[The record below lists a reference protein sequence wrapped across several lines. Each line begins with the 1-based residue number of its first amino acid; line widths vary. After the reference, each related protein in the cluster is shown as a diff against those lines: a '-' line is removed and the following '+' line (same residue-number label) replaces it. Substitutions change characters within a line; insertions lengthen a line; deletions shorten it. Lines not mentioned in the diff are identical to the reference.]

1 MNYILYAGIIIYLFV
16 TTTVAA
22 YLGIESVGAASTL
35 LIVVSIIYKISKY
48 RLNNLI
54 SKFNI
59 EFKIFVF
66 GLFLLLLKF
75 IINDFNV
82 LKQILFFLLIPPFV
96 SILISLQ
103 NIKSKS
109 IIKNIIVTFY
119 VAECILAI
127 YEKLFAVNFF
137 PYDIILDNGNIKDF
151 GFRSTAFLGHP
162 LANALC
168 VSTIMGFILTSA
180 IKSGGKI
187 ILIAIGYIAIMAFNA
202 RAAMLIWT
210 IIVPIY
216 FMRTFYENRK
226 RFISFKTLLFSIIS
240 IFIIYNL
247 VMQGFG
253 DRFFQGAII
262 DGSSMTRVDVFRSFE
277 FINSKDFWFGNSS
290 NYLPVMEKLNAG
302 GVENSYIVVALN
314 YGIVAAFILFVLYFF
329 WVKRF
334 LQNYTRFDKLIIIMA
349 FVIVGSTNNSLAGS
363 VSWMIFIFCVNS
375 FNASIKEKP
384 IFNKQNSLFY
394 GKRSSIY

>member
-1 MNYILYAGIIIYLFV
+1 MSYILYAGIIVYLFI

-22 YLGIESVGAASTL
+22 HLGIDSVGTASTL

-48 RLNNLI
+48 NINNII
-54 SKFNI
+54 SKFKI
-59 EFKIFVF
+59 ESKIIVF
-66 GLFLLLLKF
+66 GLILLLLKF
-75 IINDFNV
+75 IINDFNI

-96 SILISLQ
+96 SILISVQ
-103 NIKSKS
+103 NIKSKN
-109 IIKNIIVTFY
+109 IIKNIIIIFY
-119 VAECILAI
+119 ITECVLAI
-127 YEKLFAVNFF
+127 YEKSFAVNFF
-137 PYDIILDNGNIKDF
+137 PYDIFLGGNDIEEF

-162 LANALC
+162 LSNALC

-180 IKSGGKI
+180 IKPGGKI

-202 RAAMLIWT
+202 RAAMIIWT

-216 FMRTFYENRK
+216 FMRTFYKNRK
-226 RFISFKTLLFSIIS
+226 RFISSKTLLISIIS

-247 VMQGFG
+247 VVQGFG
-253 DRFFQGAII
+253 DRLFQGAII

-277 FINSKDFWFGNSS
+277 FVGSKDFWFGNSS
-290 NYLPVMEKLNAG
+290 NYLSIMEKLNAG

-314 YGIVAAFILFVLYFF
+314 YGIVAAFILFVLYFL

-334 LQNYTRFDKLIIIMA
+334 LQNYTRFDKFIIIMT

-375 FNASIKEKP
+375 FNSPIKAKP
-384 IFNKQNSLFY
+384 IFNKKNHLFY
-394 GKRSSIY
+394 GRRSSIY